1 MSFLIDDHLVDWP
14 KISN

>member
-1 MSFLIDDHLVDWP
+1 MPFLIDDHLVDWP